1 MSATNAIALPA
12 PHPRR
17 TGLNVGQLTAHAIV
31 LAGALLMLAP
41 FYFMFIFA
49 THSDREILS
58 LPPPIWF
65 GNHFDDNLKL
75 LLERL
80 PYWWQNLGWSV
91 YVALAV
97 TAANLLLCSLAGYAF
112 AMFEFRYKKQLFVF
126 VMGTMLLPSFVAMIP
141 TALIMSGLGWMNQP
155 KALIV
160 PAACGALGIFMM
172 RQYIASAI
180 PRDLLDAARIDGCSE
195 LGIYFRI
202 VLPLIGP
209 ALGTLGLVTFIA
221 SWNNFMGPLIVMRDM
236 EMYTVPLALRSL
248 QGTGQTPWGAI
259 CAGSSIAVLPLLVM
273 FALASR
279 RLIEGL
285 TAGAVKA

>member
-1 MSATNAIALPA
+1 
-12 PHPRR
+12 
-17 TGLNVGQLTAHAIV
+17 
-31 LAGALLMLAP
+31 
-41 FYFMFIFA
+41 
-49 THSDREILS
+49 
-58 LPPPIWF
+58 
-65 GNHFDDNLKL
+65 
-75 LLERL
+75 
-80 PYWWQNLGWSV
+80 
-91 YVALAV
+91 
-97 TAANLLLCSLAGYAF
+97 
-112 AMFEFRYKKQLFVF
+112 
-126 VMGTMLLPSFVAMIP
+126 MLLPSFVGMIP
-141 TALIMSGLGWMNQP
+141 TALTMSWLGWMNEP

-195 LGIYFRI
+195 FGIYFRI

-209 ALGTLGLVTFIA
+209 ALGTLGLVTFIG

-236 EMYTVPLALRSL
+236 EMYTVPLALRAL

-259 CAGSSIAVLPLLVM
+259 CAGSSIAVVPLLVI
-273 FALASR
+273 FAMASR